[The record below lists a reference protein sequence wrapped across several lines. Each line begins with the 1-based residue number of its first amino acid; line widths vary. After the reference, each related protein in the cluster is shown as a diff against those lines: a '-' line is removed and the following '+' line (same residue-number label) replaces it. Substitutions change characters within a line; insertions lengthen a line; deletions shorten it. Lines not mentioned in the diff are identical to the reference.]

1 MELFAANLDEA
12 RSAYAALSLR
22 AQSAEATVATLQAT
36 VTSLN
41 AIVPSMAAQNL
52 QISRYAV
59 AQLQANAQL
68 ATEQAQQVSPDVTL
82 DAFVRALGLA
92 AAVSEA
98 TMPDR
103 TISELSATLQTYLT
117 LGSSPD
123 GSTSVGL
130 RLYQPELG
138 APTATATL
146 SFALAK
152 VSPAAGSSAPPNLY
166 SVMSAKQAVFS
177 NSFFAAYPSAAQVVT
192 EATNAL
198 AAVSSWTFP
207 YLIQESSAIAGF
219 ETTLAAALVQS
230 MGNGIA
236 QTYEAAVKVLSAQTA
251 ALSAASDHA
260 AGDVYALAGA
270 LDATTRLAQAVVP

>member
-177 NSFFAAYPSAAQVVT
+177 KFILCSVPVRRSGRHRSHERARRGIVVD
-192 EATNAL
+192 
-198 AAVSSWTFP
+198 VS
-207 YLIQESSAIAGF
+207 
-219 ETTLAAALVQS
+219 
-230 MGNGIA
+230 
-236 QTYEAAVKVLSAQTA
+236 LSDSRK
-251 ALSAASDHA
+251 L
-260 AGDVYALAGA
+260 GDCRVRN
-270 LDATTRLAQAVVP
+270 DARRRLGPIDGQRHRANL